1 MKMLLE
7 CTAPQRPPS
16 SYKYCIAMKLH
27 GGRCSPWPNVQ
38 TRAKLHKGR
47 LGKWIKRDT
56 QSRLDLRRQGL
67 CTAHH
72 RFLINH
78 ENIRRVVR
86 LQNGSGWVKEISASL
101 QVWNQKTLL
110 CVWQQSMLELLT
122 LRENVLKKTLV
133 LTVFPQNTMLGRSTG
148 IDQNT
153 LTHTVQSFQ
162 CQTPLQPIALTC
174 KRIIYLSSSFVL
186 PFDSLLPALNLLF
199 SLLSPTWRRTAEF
212 GFKGMERLPLFPL

>member
-1 MKMLLE
+1 MRLCCMKMLLE
-7 CTAPQRPPS
+7 CTAPQRPPT

-72 RFLINH
+72 RCLINH
-78 ENIRRVVR
+78 ENIRCVVW
-86 LQNGSGWVKEISASL
+86 LQSGSGWVKEISASL

-110 CVWQQSMLELLT
+110 WVWQKSTLELLT
-122 LRENVLKKTLV
+122 LRANVLKKTLV

-153 LTHTVQSFQ
+153 LTHNKHTPCNHFNVKHLFSQLLWPVRGSYTSPRASYFRLILSFQ
-162 CQTPLQPIALTC
+162 P
-174 KRIIYLSSSFVL
+174 
-186 PFDSLLPALNLLF
+186 
-199 SLLSPTWRRTAEF
+199 
-212 GFKGMERLPLFPL
+212 

>member
-1 MKMLLE
+1 MRLCCMKMLLE

-16 SYKYCIAMKLH
+16 SYKYCIATKLH

-86 LQNGSGWVKEISASL
+86 LQSGSGWVKEISASL

-110 CVWQQSMLELLT
+110 CVLAAVNAWASDIESK
-122 LRENVLKKTLV
+122 RVEEDSCVNSI
-133 LTVFPQNTMLGRSTG
+133 STKHHAW
-148 IDQNT
+148 T
-153 LTHTVQSFQ
+153 KHRHWSKHTHTHR
-162 CQTPLQPIALTC
+162 A
-174 KRIIYLSSSFVL
+174 IISMSNTSSANCSDL
-186 PFDSLLPALNLLF
+186 
-199 SLLSPTWRRTAEF
+199 
-212 GFKGMERLPLFPL
+212 